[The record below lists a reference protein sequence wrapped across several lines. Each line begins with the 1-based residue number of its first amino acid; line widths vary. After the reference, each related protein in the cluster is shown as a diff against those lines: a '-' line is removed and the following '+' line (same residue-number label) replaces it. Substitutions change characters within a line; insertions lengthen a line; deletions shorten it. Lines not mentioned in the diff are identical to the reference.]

1 MVSIPATEI
10 SPAPAADPKARPR
23 VVLTNVTKRFVR
35 RDGTSVAALH
45 DVSLDVAAG
54 EFVVLL
60 GPSGCGK
67 TTLLRCVAGL
77 ERPDAGE
84 IILKN
89 RTVFSAERGTY
100 LPPEERDISMMFQT
114 YALWPHMTVRKNIA
128 YPLRA
133 RKVNAEE
140 TNARVERIMSVMEI
154 KHLADEY
161 PAQLSGGQQ
170 QRVGLARSLVTDPDV
185 VVFDEPLSNLDARV
199 RKRLRVEVAQMQR
212 DYGFSAIYVT
222 HDQEEAMHIADR
234 IVMMQDGGLVRV
246 GDSRSIYERP
256 QSRYVA
262 GFIGSF
268 NEFKGTAVETYSEG
282 STTYVLVDTSIGIV
296 RATLGAG
303 ADPASGDEVWAG
315 IRPEGLRLLPASDA
329 TGPRGTQWPAQ
340 VVRATFLGT
349 HMEYLV
355 RVGETV
361 MEAWSG
367 DTAALPEGSN
377 VTLSGL
383 DFVVLTR

>member
-1 MVSIPATEI
+1 MAFPATDI
-10 SPAPAADPKARPR
+10 DHAPVADPGARPR
-23 VVLTNVTKRFVR
+23 VVLRDVTKRFVR
-35 RDGTSVAALH
+35 RDGTSVSALH
-45 DVSLDVAAG
+45 DVSLEVRPG

-84 IILKN
+84 IILKGK
-89 RTVFSAERGTY
+89 TVFSADRGTY

-133 RKVNAEE
+133 RKVRPDE
-140 TNARVERIMSVMEI
+140 TNARVDRIMSTMEI
-154 KHLADEY
+154 GHLANEY

-256 QSRYVA
+256 QTRYVA

-268 NEFKGTAVETYSEG
+268 NELKGSVVETYNEG
-282 STTYVLVDTSIGIV
+282 TRTYVLADTPIGIV
-296 RATLGAG
+296 RATLDA
-303 ADPASGDEVWAG
+303 ASSYQQGEDVWLG
-315 IRPEGLRLLPASDA
+315 VRPEGFQLLATSDVS
-329 TGPRGTQWPAQ
+329 GPRGTQWPAHI
-340 VVRATFLGT
+340 VRATFLGT

-355 RVGETV
+355 RVGDTV
-361 MEAWSG
+361 VEAWSG
-367 DTAALPEGSN
+367 DTVALPEESEI
-377 VTLSGL
+377 VLSATA
-383 DFVVLTR
+383 FVVLAR